1 MKAIKII
8 LVLYIGI
15 VSAIVLIFDF
25 IGVIESGFRPN
36 NYLSSIIEILL
47 SLFGVIILAL
57 FFLKRSGI
65 NSFLMLIWWIPQL
78 ISILV
83 KTFDSTN
90 ILQSTN
96 VIYQV
101 KVLFSVSYG
110 WGWTMSAN
118 RYLTINFN
126 LIALVALILTVLII
140 KEDSV
145 TENDVQIKTD

>member
-15 VSAIVLIFDF
+15 VSVIVLIFDF

-78 ISILV
+78 ISILI

-96 VIYQV
+96 VLYQV
-101 KVLFSVSYG
+101 KVLFSMSYG
-110 WGWTMSAN
+110 WGWIMSAN

-126 LIALVALILTVLII
+126 LIALVALILTVMII
-140 KEDSV
+140 REESV
-145 TENDVQIKTD
+145 TRSEG